1 MTRRNVKLG
10 QKFPEEE
17 TLQSPHS
24 PGVVQDEEFV
34 ERELRTEGE
43 VHRGVEPTEA
53 AFPRKQLLGRS
64 GSGLSVTRRKSPSPE
79 LDTGVASLRRVLHR
93 VYAQAGELRRIC
105 ENGDRI
111 VSIVDAGTEENPR
124 HAEIFLKLEG
134 TGCGSIEARRRILR
148 AFGGRTRQER
158 NGRTSAGRTSP

>member
-1 MTRRNVKLG
+1 MTRRNVRLG

-17 TLQSPHS
+17 TLQSSHS

-43 VHRGVEPTEA
+43 VYRGVEPTEA

-79 LDTGVASLRRVLHR
+79 YGAGVANLRRVLHR

-134 TGCGSIEARRRILR
+134 TGCGSIEARRRILQ

-158 NGRTSAGRTSP
+158 NSRTSAGRSSP

>member
-17 TLQSPHS
+17 TLQSRYS

-43 VHRGVEPTEA
+43 VYQGVEPTEA
-53 AFPRKQLLGRS
+53 AFPRKQLLGQN

-79 LDTGVASLRRVLHR
+79 SGSGVANLRRVLHR

-111 VSIVDAGTEENPR
+111 VSIVDAGTEENLR

-134 TGCGSIEARRRILR
+134 TGCGSMEARRRILR

-158 NGRTSAGRTSP
+158 SSRTSAWRSSP

>member
-10 QKFPEEE
+10 RKFPEEE

-24 PGVVQDEEFV
+24 PGVVKDEEFV

-43 VHRGVEPTEA
+43 IFRGVEPTEA

-79 LDTGVASLRRVLHR
+79 FVTGVANLRRVLHR
-93 VYAQAGELRRIC
+93 VYAQTGELRRIC

-111 VSIVDAGTEENPR
+111 VSIVDAGTEENPC
-124 HAEIFLKLEG
+124 HAEVFLKLEG
-134 TGCGSIEARRRILR
+134 TGCGSMEARRRILL

-158 NGRTSAGRTSP
+158 NSRTPAERSSP